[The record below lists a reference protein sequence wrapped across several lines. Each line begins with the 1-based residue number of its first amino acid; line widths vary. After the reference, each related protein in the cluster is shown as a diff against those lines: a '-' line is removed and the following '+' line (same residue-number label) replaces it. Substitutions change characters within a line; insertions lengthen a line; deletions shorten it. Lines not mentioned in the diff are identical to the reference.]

1 MGLACHLLLTVFC
14 MTEYQE
20 VGVSI
25 PIPFLSR
32 GLASAAFGILRP
44 IKFLHL
50 QIFVLMVFLSTG
62 WPELPKVLMH

>member
-1 MGLACHLLLTVFC
+1 

-32 GLASAAFGILRP
+32 GLASAAIGIVRP
-44 IKFLHL
+44 IKSLHL
-50 QIFVLMVFLSTG
+50 QIFVLMVCLSTV
-62 WPELPKVLMH
+62 WPGLPKVWMH

>member
-1 MGLACHLLLTVFC
+1 

-32 GLASAAFGILRP
+32 GRASAVFGIVRP
-44 IKFLHL
+44 NKFLHL
-50 QIFVLMVFLSTG
+50 QIFVLMVFLSMV
-62 WPELPKVLMH
+62 WPELPKVLMR